1 MEIDNN
7 DVIKKPDTIW
17 MRGLYMLMFAFF
29 LGIAKF
35 VVFMLVVVQFLF
47 VLFTDAPN
55 EQLTQF
61 GKSLSTYH
69 YQVLMFLTF
78 NNEEHPY
85 PFAEWPQDK

>member
-1 MEIDNN
+1 MDIENS
-7 DVIKKPDTIW
+7 DVVKYPGNIW
-17 MRGLYMLMFAFF
+17 QRGLYMLLFSFF

-35 VVFMLVVVQFLF
+35 VVFIIVVVQFLF

-55 EQLTQF
+55 EQLTQL
-61 GKSLSTYH
+61 GKGLSAYH

-78 NNEEHPY
+78 NSEEHAY